1 MTGFQLKDDDK
12 KTAELSALLKRRGF
26 FFPSFEIYGGMA
38 GFFDMGPMGSMLKDN
53 IIRVWKN
60 RFLVSEGFLLV
71 DCPSLTPEVVFRH
84 SGHLDKF
91 TDILTRCDDC
101 REPFRADHL
110 LEGIIENPDTLETE
124 DLSGALIENNV
135 KCPACGGKLGSLEE
149 FNLMFKTFIGPGT
162 ERPAYLRPETAQSIF
177 LDFSLLYRTNREKIP
192 FGVAQIGRG
201 FRNEISPRQGLL
213 RQREFNMAE
222 GEFFYDPETEGFP
235 PFEEYRDL
243 NVNLVPASDPDN
255 TVTITLKEAV
265 SSSMICSEVLAHYM
279 GVTFSFS
286 NEIGIP
292 SEYMRFRQ
300 HLPSE
305 MAHYA
310 SDCWDLEVLTSYG
323 WIEMVGIADR
333 SAYDLTQH
341 ARGSGQDMTAMR
353 RYPEPV
359 LKKITSLDVDMK
371 TLGPVFKGEAKLVKE
386 SLESEDPER
395 IRKALATGSSITVSI
410 PSGDVEVPPEAVKV
424 TEEEK
429 SVSGERYVP
438 HVVEPSFGIDRLM
451 VAVIEH
457 AYFEAEKSPLKKETD
472 QEQGPYRV
480 MRLRAEVSPVKCG
493 VFPLMNKDGLPKM
506 ALPVEKEL
514 RQRGLIT
521 YYDHSGSIGR
531 RYARMD
537 EIGTPFN
544 VTVDY
549 DSLKDSTVTLRERDT
564 GAQKRIPSV
573 EVPGI
578 VEDLIE
584 GKKIFCDLEYPDVD

>member
-177 LDFSLLYRTNREKIP
+177 LDFSLLYRTNRERIP

-371 TLGPVFKGEAKLVKE
+371 ILGPVFKGEAKLVKE

-457 AYFEAEKSPLKKETD
+457 AYFEAEKSPLKKESD
-472 QEQGPYRV
+472 HEQGPYRV
-480 MRLRAEVSPVKCG
+480 MRLKAEVSPVKCG
-493 VFPLMNKDGLPKM
+493 VFPLMNKDGLPEV

-514 RQRGLIT
+514 RKRGLIT

-564 GAQKRIPSV
+564 GAQKRIPSI